1 MQSLTSR
8 HTLIRQLNRRAF
20 HSGTMKIQTNAVNVL
35 ERTSAYLRS
44 GLLKNTPAWYEVVA
58 SLPPTTKFTREPNLV
73 NPSNTK
79 KLAHLEEINEKINS
93 KGFYKTRAS
102 TVDKKPVANKLYK
115 APQLQFVE
123 DQLRE
128 VFYKQH
134 PWELSRAKMLVENE
148 AGESYD
154 WSHLLQL
161 GKPLD
166 GESVV
171 QRTLYLL
178 KTNGKESFINAYDQA
193 RFEFYRLRVQEE
205 SEQQVAQEEAE
216 MFGSIFGPSAV
227 DFGVEQ
233 EQKFIDIWKKKA
245 LEETD
250 LLAARRA
257 NPSEAWA
264 AGEEAGGKGDSVEEQ
279 DVEEVVL

>member
-1 MQSLTSR
+1 
-8 HTLIRQLNRRAF
+8 
-20 HSGTMKIQTNAVNVL
+20 MKIQTNAVNVL

-79 KLAHLEEINEKINS
+79 NLAHLKEINEKINS
-93 KGFYKTRAS
+93 NGFYKTRAT
-102 TVDKKPVANKLYK
+102 TVDKKPTTNKLYK
-115 APQLQFVE
+115 PPQLQFVE

-134 PWELSRAKMLVENE
+134 PWEFSRAKMLVENE
-148 AGESYD
+148 GGESYD

-178 KTNGKESFINAYDQA
+178 RTNEKESFTGAYDQA

-264 AGEEAGGKGDSVEEQ
+264 AGEDEGGKGDSVEEQ